1 MRASFIV
8 FSLLFSSS
16 ALASPEPSHPPAPPD
31 PAPAVTPPANEDRDL
46 PEPAEFHAIGV
57 VKSIEPAKRMLVVTV
72 ANKAMIPMVPPDK
85 DRGEHPVSSATVD
98 TDLVLHLDAGMVLSK
113 EIQEG
118 VTVDVTYRAANASE
132 GMHGGWVAT
141 SVTVHETPTRPVS

>member
-1 MRASFIV
+1 MRATIVV
-8 FSLLFSSS
+8 FSFLFSAS
-16 ALASPEPSHPPAPPD
+16 ALASPEPTHPPAPPD
-31 PAPAVTPPANEDRDL
+31 PAPAVAPPINQDRDL

-85 DRGEHPVSSATVD
+85 DRGEHPVSSATID
-98 TDLVLHLDAGMVLSK
+98 TDLVLHLDNGMVLSK

-118 VTVDVTYRAANASE
+118 TTVDVTYRAGNASE
-132 GMHGGWVAT
+132 GIRGGWVAT
-141 SVTVHETPTRPVS
+141 SVTVHETPARPVT